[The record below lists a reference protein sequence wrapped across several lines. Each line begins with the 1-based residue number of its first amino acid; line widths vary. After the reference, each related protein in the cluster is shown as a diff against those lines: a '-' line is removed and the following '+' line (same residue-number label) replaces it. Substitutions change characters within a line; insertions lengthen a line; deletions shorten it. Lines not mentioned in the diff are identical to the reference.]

1 MKTDQVELIVN
12 TMRKL
17 SEVINKSNADVSQ
30 DIIIDID
37 KSLFALTE
45 QVRLN
50 NLNGELTIK
59 EAVEHE
65 LDTVHAI
72 VNAEAKSEQKFA
84 AENSL
89 LYYRFKHDKHKHD
102 CDKHIY
108 AQNLL
113 LNMSVRIEKNTDVKN
128 NG

>member
-1 MKTDQVELIVN
+1 MQTDQIELIVN

-37 KSLFALTE
+37 KSLSALTE
-45 QVRLN
+45 EFRLN
-50 NLNGELTIK
+50 ELNGELTIK
-59 EAVEHE
+59 EAVENE

-72 VNAEAKSEQKFA
+72 VNAAAKSEQKFA
-84 AENSL
+84 AEDSL
-89 LYYRFKHDKHKHD
+89 LYYRFKYDKHKHD

-108 AQNLL
+108 AHNLL
-113 LNMSVRIEKNTDVKN
+113 LNMGIRLEKNTNVKN
-128 NG
+128 G

>member
-1 MKTDQVELIVN
+1 MQTDQIELIIN

-30 DIIIDID
+30 DIIIGID

-45 QVRLN
+45 EFRLN
-50 NLNGELTIK
+50 ELNGELTIK
-59 EAVEHE
+59 EAVENE

-72 VNAEAKSEQKFA
+72 VNAAANNEQKFA
-84 AENSL
+84 AEDSL

-113 LNMSVRIEKNTDVKN
+113 LNMGIRLEKNTNVKN
-128 NG
+128 G

>member
-1 MKTDQVELIVN
+1 MQTDQIELIIE

-17 SEVINKSNADVSQ
+17 SEVINKSNADVSE

-45 QVRLN
+45 EFRLN
-50 NLNGELTIK
+50 ELNGELTIK
-59 EAVEHE
+59 EAVENE

-72 VNAEAKSEQKFA
+72 VNAAANNEQKFA
-84 AENSL
+84 AEDSL

-113 LNMSVRIEKNTDVKN
+113 LNMGIRIEKNTNVKN
-128 NG
+128 G

>member
-1 MKTDQVELIVN
+1 MKTDQVKLIVN
-12 TMRKL
+12 TIRKL

-30 DIIIDID
+30 DIIINID

-59 EAVEHE
+59 EAVENE
-65 LDTVHAI
+65 LDTVHEI
-72 VNAEAKSEQKFA
+72 VNAAAKSEKNFA
-84 AENSL
+84 AEDSL

-113 LNMSVRIEKNTDVKN
+113 LNMGVRIETNTNVKN
-128 NG
+128 G